1 MDKNEF
7 IKRITERRN
16 IDKEDFSL
24 IPDNVVSHTKYTIIC
39 KDHGPRTAY
48 AFSLIASGCRSC
60 AQRQR
65 GMKVKD
71 FLEKADR
78 THSKNLIYLFK
89 GEDLRQLSKERKNN
103 EYLVKEDKLVII
115 CPIHGKYVRSRRV
128 HLRSRHDCPI
138 CATNHMRTQYDEFV
152 RLAKLKH
159 GDTYDY
165 SVSTDYTK
173 ADALVTIRCLKHG
186 LFRQRAY
193 GHYNMGNICPKCS
206 KDRERLGLE
215 AFLAKAAEI
224 HKGKYNY
231 KKIKYLPTT
240 SDMVKIICLHHGMFI
255 QRASSHLDG
264 CGCPACGKNV
274 NRKTTEQFINESKA
288 LFPNKFTYEHTEY
301 INNKHKIILTCIR
314 HGPFTITPNQ
324 HLSHGICCPKCN
336 SSFGE
341 ILLRLYLNKYGIVAI
356 EQYRLGTLHKFDFAI
371 PDAKILIEFDGQQHF
386 EPVEKFGGVEGYNK
400 RKRNDA
406 IKTELSILAGYDLIR
421 FNYKQI
427 RTLEKALI
435 KKLIKYRKY
444 WFRIGNVTYAFK
456 NHFEIADRFDL
467 PILTTERKFINQ
479 FVNTFSAE
487 KVFK

>member
-1 MDKNEF
+1 M
-7 IKRITERRN
+7 
-16 IDKEDFSL
+16 
-24 IPDNVVSHTKYTIIC
+24 
-39 KDHGPRTAY
+39 
-48 AFSLIASGCRSC
+48 
-60 AQRQR
+60 
-65 GMKVKD
+65 
-71 FLEKADR
+71 
-78 THSKNLIYLFK
+78 
-89 GEDLRQLSKERKNN
+89 
-103 EYLVKEDKLVII
+103 
-115 CPIHGKYVRSRRV
+115 

-138 CATNHMRTQYDEFV
+138 CATNHTRTQYDEFI
-152 RLAKLKH
+152 RLSKLKH

-173 ADALVTIRCLKHG
+173 AAALVTIRCLKHG
-186 LFRQRAY
+186 LFRQRACDHYTY
-193 GHYNMGNICPKCS
+193 GDICPKCS

-215 AFLAKAAEI
+215 AFLAKAAMI
-224 HKGKYNY
+224 HNGKYNY

-240 SDMVKIICLHHGMFI
+240 SAMVKIICPHHGTFI
-255 QRASSHLDG
+255 QRADSHLSG
-264 CGCPACGKNV
+264 CGCPTCGKGAL
-274 NRKTTEQFINESKA
+274 RKTTEQFINESKA
-288 LFPNKFTYEHTEY
+288 LFPNKFTYEYTKY
-301 INNKHKIILTCIR
+301 IHNKHKIILTCIR
-314 HGPFTITPNQ
+314 HGPFTTTPNQ
-324 HLSHGICCPKCN
+324 HLSHGASCPKCH

-341 ILLRLYLNKYGIVAI
+341 ILLRLYLNKYGIAAI

-386 EPVEKFGGVEGYNK
+386 EPVEKFGGVEGFNK

-406 IKTELSILAGYDLIR
+406 IKTELSVLAGYDLIR

-479 FVNTFSAE
+479 FINTFSAE